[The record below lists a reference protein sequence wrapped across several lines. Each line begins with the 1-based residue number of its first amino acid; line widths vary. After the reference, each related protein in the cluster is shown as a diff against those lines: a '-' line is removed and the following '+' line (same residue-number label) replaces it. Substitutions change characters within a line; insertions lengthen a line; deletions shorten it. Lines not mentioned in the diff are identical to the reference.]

1 MALSQIDYYSPLVTI
16 ATPFDQARFIASIPQ
31 DPAIAH
37 PMLMRSPQRKL
48 LITASLLFSAVLG
61 FSKEIDLWFVP
72 MSQEGPQTLGLL
84 AWVKEHFPKDLPK
97 GVTVAGNYGPPIYQ
111 DAQQKF
117 IVQGRRGKPDV
128 IEGVLEG
135 MIAYQ
140 KAGLITPIDD
150 LYNQWPEKD
159 KFIPST
165 IKALMING
173 KLYGVPYNTN
183 VRVLLYRKDILQ
195 KYNLQPP
202 KTWEELLD
210 DAATISAKEQGV
222 AGLDLTTKSGS
233 VRTFQEF
240 ISFFF
245 QVNGGQNPFKYDEAT
260 QKWSINTTPEK
271 LGQVLAF
278 YHDAFFKAMM
288 VLVVLFGSLGAYA
301 LSRFSLRG
309 KNLLMMSTL
318 LPQFFPYVL
327 ILIPFYVL
335 MSNLGLVDTHIGL
348 ILTHTSI
355 TLPFAIWMLTGYFNA
370 IPKELDQ
377 AALIDGCSRL
387 GVLFR
392 IIYPTALPGL
402 VVAGFFAFVVSW
414 GDYLFVSILS
424 QSENTQTLP
433 IALQSFMNS
442 LQVKWGMIIAGT
454 VVAILPTIL
463 FFSLVQRR
471 LVAGLTA
478 GAIKN

>member
-1 MALSQIDYYSPLVTI
+1 MNRRKLSILLTYAGLAGTYTILLLPIGWLIVCSFRSNDSIQSGRLIPTVPELTFVNYFEVFAINNVFRFLANSFFI
-16 ATPFDQARFIASIPQ
+16 ATSV
-31 DPAIAH
+31 
-37 PMLMRSPQRKL
+37 ML
-48 LITASLLFSAVLG
+48 
-61 FSKEIDLWFVP
+61 
-72 MSQEGPQTLGLL
+72 
-84 AWVKEHFPKDLPK
+84 
-97 GVTVAGNYGPPIYQ
+97 
-111 DAQQKF
+111 
-117 IVQGRRGKPDV
+117 
-128 IEGVLEG
+128 
-135 MIAYQ
+135 
-140 KAGLITPIDD
+140 
-150 LYNQWPEKD
+150 
-159 KFIPST
+159 
-165 IKALMING
+165 
-173 KLYGVPYNTN
+173 
-183 VRVLLYRKDILQ
+183 
-195 KYNLQPP
+195 
-202 KTWEELLD
+202 
-210 DAATISAKEQGV
+210 
-222 AGLDLTTKSGS
+222 
-233 VRTFQEF
+233 
-240 ISFFF
+240 
-245 QVNGGQNPFKYDEAT
+245 
-260 QKWSINTTPEK
+260 
-271 LGQVLAF
+271 
-278 YHDAFFKAMM
+278 
-288 VLVVLFGSLGAYA
+288 LVVLLGSLGAYA

-309 KNLLMMSTL
+309 KKWLMMSTL

-370 IPKELDQ
+370 IPQELDQ

-424 QSENTQTLP
+424 QSEGTQTLP

-442 LQVKWGMIIAGT
+442 LQVKWGMITAGT

-478 GAIKN
+478 GAVKN